1 MGSLFLV
8 RPVESGTRDGF
19 ESTVLVLA
27 ISGCEADG
35 FEAGVEAFN
44 QGDYATALNTF
55 RPLAEQGEAQAQFKL
70 RVVWECPAG
79 PFAESGSGKPQFLMA
94 SDTLCDH

>member
-1 MGSLFLV
+1 MSSYQ
-8 RPVESGTRDGF
+8 E
-19 ESTVLVLA
+19 
-27 ISGCEADG
+27 GCDAYER
-35 FEAGVEAFN
+35 
-44 QGDYATALNTF
+44 GDYDTALNTF

-70 RVVWECPAG
+70 GVVWECPAG

>member
-1 MGSLFLV
+1 MSSFQ
-8 RPVESGTRDGF
+8 E
-19 ESTVLVLA
+19 
-27 ISGCEADG
+27 
-35 FEAGVEAFN
+35 GVDAYKR
-44 QGDYATALNTF
+44 GDYDTALNTF

-94 SDTLCDH
+94 SGTLCDH